1 MARWR
6 EWHGQSKVS
15 VKQHGLGAQVTGLP
29 ECKMQE
35 MGLKN
40 EVIVYQAVGTGEPL
54 KGGVFR
60 LTCQIAVRVTE
71 GRFEGE

>member
-1 MARWR
+1 
-6 EWHGQSKVS
+6 
-15 VKQHGLGAQVTGLP
+15 
-29 ECKMQE
+29 MQE

-54 KGGVFR
+54 KGGVFG

>member
-1 MARWR
+1 
-6 EWHGQSKVS
+6 
-15 VKQHGLGAQVTGLP
+15 
-29 ECKMQE
+29 MQE